1 MIIERLSSAH
11 DHIQY
16 LDLLNQLTR
25 APRVDKDAFQERLS
39 WITSNPNHHIFI
51 MRTENIIFASIT
63 VLIEPKFIRNLSLVA
78 HIEDVV
84 ILNEFRG
91 KGHGRAIVEHAV
103 NYAKEQG
110 CYKVILDCGEDKV
123 PFYYKTGFVCNGSQM
138 AIYF

>member
-1 MIIERLSSAH
+1 MIIERLTSTH

-16 LDLLNQLTR
+16 LELLNQLTN
-25 APRVDKDAFQERLS
+25 APLVENTAFQERLML
-39 WITSNPNHHIFI
+39 ITSNPNHHIFI
-51 MRTENIIFASIT
+51 MRTENTIFASIT
-63 VLIEPKFIRNLSLVA
+63 VLIEPKFIRNLAYVA

-91 KGHGRAIVEHAV
+91 KGYGRAIVEHAV

-110 CYKVILDCGEDKV
+110 CYKVILDCGDDKV
-123 PFYYKTGFVCNGSQM
+123 PFYYKTGFARNGSQM